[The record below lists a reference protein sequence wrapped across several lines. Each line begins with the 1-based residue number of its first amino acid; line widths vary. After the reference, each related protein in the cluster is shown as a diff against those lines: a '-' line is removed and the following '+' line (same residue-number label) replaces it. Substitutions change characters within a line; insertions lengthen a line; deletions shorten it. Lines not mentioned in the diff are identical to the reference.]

1 MESENQDLQEELK
14 LLAGAKG
21 DSETK
26 RRKQEQQIQEFNA
39 RLQDTERVR
48 NDLQDKY
55 NRSQVNITQFIAK
68 KKLF

>member
-14 LLAGAKG
+14 LLAGAKI

-26 RRKQEQQIQEFNA
+26 RRKQEQQLQEYNA
-39 RLQDTERVR
+39 RLQDTERAR

-55 NRSQVNITQFIAK
+55 NKSQVKVFSKDI
-68 KKLF
+68 